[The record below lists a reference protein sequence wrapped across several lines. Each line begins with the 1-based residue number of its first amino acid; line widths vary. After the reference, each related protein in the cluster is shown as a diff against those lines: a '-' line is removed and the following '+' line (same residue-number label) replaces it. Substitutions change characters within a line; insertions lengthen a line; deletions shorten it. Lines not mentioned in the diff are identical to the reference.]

1 MRSCSL
7 AFDARSVNT
16 ARAMPSLRDM
26 FVGPWRAVSV
36 LGITQ
41 IIAWGTIFYS
51 LVLTAPLIMAETG
64 WSLSFIMGGFSL
76 GLLIAGLVAPFVG
89 RSIDRYGGHVVMAAG
104 ALVSALGLFGLAH
117 ARSPA
122 VYLAVWMVLGAG
134 LGASLYDPA
143 FASLG
148 RIFGAAARRPITFL
162 TLAGGFASTAG
173 WPATHFLIGAVGW
186 RGTYIVYAALMA
198 LVCAPLYAFALPR
211 SRAARDVAVGGPTA
225 APATLLPSRGW
236 AFVLVTAAF
245 TAYAFVPSALSA
257 HLLAIFGR
265 SGIDSAT
272 VVMIGAL
279 FGPAQVAA
287 RLTELAFGRNVH
299 PLLIGR
305 AAVLL
310 LVAAFALLALFGIS
324 VPLAAAFA
332 LMFGAANG
340 LVTITRGALPL
351 ALFGADGY
359 GRLMGRIS
367 GFWLVMQSAAPLVM
381 AFVAERASDAT
392 ALALA
397 AGFAVAALACFAAIR
412 RP

>member
-1 MRSCSL
+1 
-7 AFDARSVNT
+7 
-16 ARAMPSLRDM
+16 MPSFRDM

-51 LVLTAPLIMAETG
+51 PVLTAPLIMADTG

-104 ALVSALGLFGLAH
+104 ALVSALGLFGLALG
-117 ARSPA
+117 RSPA
-122 VYLAVWMVLGAG
+122 VYLPVWIVLGAG

-148 RIFGAAARRPITFL
+148 LIFGAAARRPITFL

-186 RGTYIVYAALMA
+186 RGTYVVYAALMA
-198 LVCAPLYAFALPR
+198 LVCAPLYGFALPR
-211 SRAARDVAVGGPTA
+211 SRAVVDASVGGRAA
-225 APATLLPSRGW
+225 APAALLPSRGL

-299 PLLIGR
+299 PLLVGR
-305 AAVLL
+305 AAVSL

-397 AGFAVAALACFAAIR
+397 TGFAVVALGCFAAIR

>member
-1 MRSCSL
+1 
-7 AFDARSVNT
+7 
-16 ARAMPSLRDM
+16 MPSLRDM
-26 FVGPWRAVSV
+26 FIGPWRAVSV

-41 IIAWGTIFYS
+41 IVAWGTIFYS
-51 LVLTAPLIMAETG
+51 PVLTAPLIVAESG

-89 RSIDRYGGHVVMAAG
+89 RSIDRFGGHVVMAVG

-117 ARSPA
+117 ARSPPA
-122 VYLAVWMVLGAG
+122 YLAVWVVLGAG

-143 FASLG
+143 FATLG

-162 TLAGGFASTAG
+162 TLAGGFASTVG
-173 WPATHFLIGAVGW
+173 WPTTHFLIGAVGW
-186 RGTYIVYAALMA
+186 RSTYIVYAALMA

-211 SRAARDVAVGGPTA
+211 GRAAVD
-225 APATLLPSRGW
+225 APAAGPAGSPAALLPSRGL

-265 SGIDSAT
+265 SGIDSTT

-299 PLLIGR
+299 PLLVGR
-305 AAVLL
+305 AAVSL

-392 ALALA
+392 ALTLA
-397 AGFAVAALACFAAIR
+397 AGFAVVALACFAAVR

>member
-1 MRSCSL
+1 
-7 AFDARSVNT
+7 
-16 ARAMPSLRDM
+16 MPSRCR
-26 FVGPWRAVSV
+26 GA
-36 LGITQ
+36 
-41 IIAWGTIFYS
+41 
-51 LVLTAPLIMAETG
+51 APL
-64 WSLSFIMGGFSL
+64 LD
-76 GLLIAGLVAPFVG
+76 V
-89 RSIDRYGGHVVMAAG
+89 
-104 ALVSALGLFGLAH
+104 
-117 ARSPA
+117 PA
-122 VYLAVWMVLGAG
+122 
-134 LGASLYDPA
+134 
-143 FASLG
+143 
-148 RIFGAAARRPITFL
+148 
-162 TLAGGFASTAG
+162 
-173 WPATHFLIGAVGW
+173 
-186 RGTYIVYAALMA
+186 
-198 LVCAPLYAFALPR
+198 
-211 SRAARDVAVGGPTA
+211 GGPTA
-225 APATLLPSRGW
+225 APAALLPSHGW

-265 SGIDSAT
+265 TGIDSAT

-287 RLTELAFGRNVH
+287 RLTELAFGRNLH

-305 AAVLL
+305 AAVSL

-392 ALALA
+392 ALGLGRGLCRCRAGLLRRDQA
-397 AGFAVAALACFAAIR
+397 AGLSSGAAEHAVDVVLGGVAAILGAVSGR
-412 RP
+412 

>member
-1 MRSCSL
+1 ML
-7 AFDARSVNT
+7 
-16 ARAMPSLRDM
+16 
-26 FVGPWRAVSV
+26 VGPWRAVSV

-64 WSLSFIMGGFSL
+64 WSPSFIMGGFSL

-117 ARSPA
+117 ASSPA

-211 SRAARDVAVGGPTA
+211 SRAALDVPAGGPTA
-225 APATLLPSRGW
+225 APAALLASRGW

-287 RLTELAFGRNVH
+287 RLTELAFGRNLH

-305 AAVLL
+305 AAVSL
-310 LVAAFALLALFGIS
+310 LVAAFLLLALFGIS

-367 GFWLVMQSAAPLVM
+367 GFCLVMQSAAPLVM
-381 AFVAERASDAT
+381 AFVAERASDGT

-397 AGFAVAALACFAAIR
+397 AAFAVVALACFAAIR

>member
-1 MRSCSL
+1 
-7 AFDARSVNT
+7 
-16 ARAMPSLRDM
+16 MPSLRDM

-64 WSLSFIMGGFSL
+64 WSLSFVMGGFSL

-89 RSIDRYGGHVVMAAG
+89 RSIDRYGGHGVMAAG

-173 WPATHFLIGAVGW
+173 WPATHLLIGAVGW

-211 SRAARDVAVGGPTA
+211 GRAALDVPAGGPTA
-225 APATLLPSRGW
+225 APAALLPSRGW
-236 AFVLVTAAF
+236 AFVLMTAAF

-287 RLTELAFGRNVH
+287 RLTELAFGRNLH

-305 AAVLL
+305 AAVSL
-310 LVAAFALLALFGIS
+310 LVAAFLLLALFGIS

-351 ALFGADGY
+351 ALFGAEGY
-359 GRLMGRIS
+359 GRLMGRIG

-397 AGFAVAALACFAAIR
+397 AGFAVVALACFAAIR

>member
-1 MRSCSL
+1 S
-7 AFDARSVNT
+7 
-16 ARAMPSLRDM
+16 P
-26 FVGPWRAVSV
+26 V
-36 LGITQ
+36 LI
-41 IIAWGTIFYS
+41 
-51 LVLTAPLIMAETG
+51 APLIAAEQG
-64 WSLSFIMGGFSL
+64 WSLSFTMSGFSL
-76 GLLIAGLVAPFVG
+76 GLLIAGLVSPTVG
-89 RSIDRYGGHVVMAAG
+89 RSIDSRGGHVVMAAG
-104 ALVSALGLFGLAH
+104 ALVSAAGLLGLAF
-117 ARSPA
+117 ARHPA
-122 VYLAVWMVLGAG
+122 AYLAAWIVLGAG

-143 FASLG
+143 FATLG
-148 RIFGAAARRPITFL
+148 RIFGAAARRPITIL
-162 TLAGGFASTAG
+162 TLAGGFASTVG

-186 RGTYIVYAALMA
+186 RGAYVIYAALMA
-198 LVCAPLYAFALPR
+198 GVCAPLYAFALPR
-211 SRAARDVAVGGPTA
+211 SRASFDAPVDGTAVRP
-225 APATLLPSRGW
+225 PALLPSHGI

-265 SGIDSAT
+265 NGIDSAT

-305 AAVLL
+305 AAVSL

-332 LMFGAANG
+332 MMFGAANG

-367 GFWLVMQSAAPLVM
+367 SFWLVMQSAAPLVM

-397 AGFAVAALACFAAIR
+397 AGFAVVALACFAAIK